1 MVALISGRLAQGV
14 GAALL
19 LPSSLALLV
28 AACPAHKRSQ
38 TVALWS
44 GVAALA
50 VAVGPALGA
59 LLISSAGWRSAFYV
73 NLPVAAVACLMGR
86 RYLPPEGTAP
96 RLGAPDYVGVL
107 LVSFSLAGLV
117 LAISE
122 GPQWG
127 WADPRV
133 LTSAGL
139 AVGLGAVFI
148 RRCGRHPEPAVDLQ
162 LFRSR
167 SFTVANAAT
176 MAYAMGFFS
185 MLLGGVLFLTG
196 IWHYSILAAGL
207 GLTPAP
213 IVVALISGPAGR
225 LAALIGFR
233 PVIVAGSIIFVGRL
247 VLVRRRPRPRSELR
261 RRLAARHPR
270 HRDRH
275 WSDIPGAQRRGC
287 FQPACRPVCGRE
299 RHQPD
304 QPSSRRRSRRGHPRR
319 HPRR

>member
-1 MVALISGRLAQGV
+1 M
-14 GAALL
+14 
-19 LPSSLALLV
+19 
-28 AACPAHKRSQ
+28 
-38 TVALWS
+38 
-44 GVAALA
+44 
-50 VAVGPALGA
+50 
-59 LLISSAGWRSAFYV
+59 
-73 NLPVAAVACLMGR
+73 
-86 RYLPPEGTAP
+86 
-96 RLGAPDYVGVL
+96 GVL

-233 PVIVAGSIIFVGRL
+233 PVIVAGSIIFAAGLCWFAAALGPEASYAAVWLPGILVIGIGIGLTFPVLSAAAVSSLPADQFAVGSAINQTSRQVGGALGVAIL
-247 VLVRRRPRPRSELR
+247 VAILGDSSRTALDSFHDVWIYS
-261 RRLAARHPR
+261 AAMATASGAISLLLQPFGVKADPNFPSQHAAEN
-270 HRDRH
+270 
-275 WSDIPGAQRRGC
+275 PGGWAGGERIGAMGERTTE
-287 FQPACRPVCGRE
+287 CGRGI
-299 RHQPD
+299 RIKPTCDGSDRPD
-304 QPSSRRRSRRGHPRR
+304 GLPWRI
-319 HPRR
+319 